1 MPGEV
6 ARLLPGRTVSHPR
19 TEWLAL
25 RGVSTEVGVVE
36 AQAIGGFNV
45 ARPGPGPA
53 AADTAGAIAG
63 PGFEVTHLVAEFFNF
78 KP

>member
-1 MPGEV
+1 MP
-6 ARLLPGRTVSHPR
+6 RLLPDRTFSHPG
-19 TEWLAL
+19 TGLLAL
-25 RGVSTEVGVVE
+25 LGVSAEIGVVE
-36 AQAIGGFNV
+36 AQAMGGFNV

-63 PGFEVTHLVAEFFNF
+63 PGFEVTHLVAEFLNF

>member
-1 MPGEV
+1 MEGLPQ
-6 ARLLPGRTVSHPR
+6 LLPGRTVSHPR
-19 TEWLAL
+19 TGLLAL
-25 RGVSTEVGVVE
+25 LGMSAEVGLVE

-63 PGFEVTHLVAEFFNF
+63 PGFEVTHLGAEFFNF

>member
-1 MPGEV
+1 MP
-6 ARLLPGRTVSHPR
+6 RLLPGRTVSHPR
-19 TEWLAL
+19 TELAL
-25 RGVSTEVGVVE
+25 LDVSTEVGVVE

-45 ARPGPGPA
+45 ARPGPA

-63 PGFEVTHLVAEFFNF
+63 PGFEVTHLVTEFFNF